1 MRDWLTAVCRLG
13 ICVLLTGVSGCAILP
28 GANMPFPDEV
38 QEEPVPDEAAAEPG
52 TSAAVPPTQAS
63 ETLGPQAPPTTPLE
77 PQQPALPP
85 LEPLVVTQLD
95 ETAPVPVLDEQLLSL
110 LLAEQRP
117 VTDLLRLLLRETDV
131 SLVPDPGID
140 ETFTGELKDVTLRQA
155 LDLVLR
161 PLDLAYRLEDGVL
174 RVVRRPHQTRVF
186 ELNFVTTRR
195 VSTRRVSSGS
205 ADGAVSLS
213 ELVSIDDRDL
223 FTELELAVRPL
234 LSADG
239 RAHVDRGAALLQVT
253 DLPERVDA
261 VGRYLDRVTRRAGR
275 QVRIETRIIEVALAD
290 ASSSGLDWNALSRLT
305 PTLLG
310 VDGRSIRPVLATR
323 ADVERFLEALE
334 QQGAVTTLSH
344 PSVVTMNNEPVVVR
358 VDSRPLPVAA
368 ATGLAVGP
376 VTAGVVLSMTPQV
389 GLDGRVTLSVTPSV
403 TTATGL
409 TPSARGA
416 SVPTLTVRET
426 DTLLRVRDGETAV
439 LTGWLHR
446 VGPIAAGA
454 VDTQTPEETSEETPV
469 ELAPAPAPRLT
480 DLVILLTPT
489 VVDGA

>member
-1 MRDWLTAVCRLG
+1 
-13 ICVLLTGVSGCAILP
+13 
-28 GANMPFPDEV
+28 
-38 QEEPVPDEAAAEPG
+38 
-52 TSAAVPPTQAS
+52 
-63 ETLGPQAPPTTPLE
+63 
-77 PQQPALPP
+77 
-85 LEPLVVTQLD
+85 
-95 ETAPVPVLDEQLLSL
+95 
-110 LLAEQRP
+110 
-117 VTDLLRLLLRETDV
+117 
-131 SLVPDPGID
+131 
-140 ETFTGELKDVTLRQA
+140 
-155 LDLVLR
+155 
-161 PLDLAYRLEDGVL
+161 
-174 RVVRRPHQTRVF
+174 
-186 ELNFVTTRR
+186 
-195 VSTRRVSSGS
+195 
-205 ADGAVSLS
+205 
-213 ELVSIDDRDL
+213 
-223 FTELELAVRPL
+223 
-234 LSADG
+234 
-239 RAHVDRGAALLQVT
+239 VDRGAALLQVT